1 MRNTSHRHR
10 HRHQHR
16 LLILAALGLGACGAP
31 TASAPDAAG
40 MADARPDAR
49 PDASVI
55 PDAPVD
61 LDPRPPGVGLMH
73 TLAQLDFLRAHRD
86 QPPWQSAYQQLLQ
99 DADAALLRAPD
110 PRIDFNVPFYY
121 GDPAAAQAA
130 KECLRQDALAAYALA
145 LGYQLADTSARRH
158 QYAVK
163 AISFL
168 DAWATTNTSISG
180 ADGDLV
186 AMYTGLPLLYAAD
199 LVINTDDWA
208 PASRSAFTTWVSTV
222 FRTSAN
228 KIKDHSNNWGAWGT
242 LGAMASAALVGD
254 AAGVADEVARSEA
267 RIASSI
273 AANGELP
280 EENLRTNSGIWYT
293 YFALTSMTAA
303 AQIARNVSGVDL
315 FGYTSPGGRTIR
327 MALDRH
333 FVYAVHPDQ
342 WPYPLPGG
350 IEGDLWRQLYPCADE
365 LEMPTVTGWPG
376 TLFERMSDTYQVPEW
391 RDWVVSSR
399 PLKGYHAW
407 IYTTLARQT
416 P

>member
-1 MRNTSHRHR
+1 MRLPL
-10 HRHQHR
+10 QHR
-16 LLILAALGLGACGAP
+16 FVIAVTLGVSACKGPPATSTTDALAADAMTGADAVTDAP
-31 TASAPDAAG
+31 T
-40 MADARPDAR
+40 
-49 PDASVI
+49 
-55 PDAPVD
+55 D

-73 TLAQLDFLRAHRD
+73 TVAQLDFLRAHRN
-86 QPPWQSAYQQLLQ
+86 QPPWQAAYQQLVQ
-99 DADAALLRAPD
+99 DAEAALARTPD
-110 PRIDFNVPFYY
+110 PRVDFNVPFYY
-121 GDPAAAQAA
+121 ADPQASQAA

-145 LGYQLADTSARRH
+145 LGYQLADTSAKRH

-163 AISFL
+163 AIAFL
-168 DAWATTNTSISG
+168 DAWATVNTSISG

-186 AMYTGLPLLYAAD
+186 AMYAGVPLLYAAD
-199 LVINTDDWA
+199 LVMNADDWA
-208 PASRSAFTTWVSTV
+208 PARRSAFTTWASTV
-222 FRTSAN
+222 FRQSADD
-228 KIKDHSNNWGAWGT
+228 IKDRSNNWGAWGT
-242 LGAMASAALVGD
+242 LGAMASAALVGNTSTV
-254 AAGVADEVARSEA
+254 AGEIDRTKL
-267 RIASSI
+267 RIENSI

-315 FGYTSPGGRTIR
+315 FGYAAPNGRNIR

-333 FVYAVHPDQ
+333 FIYAVHPDQ
-342 WPYPLPGG
+342 WPYPLPDGL
-350 IEGDLWRQLYPCADE
+350 EGELWQVLYPCADE

-376 TLFERMSDTYQVPEW
+376 SLFEMMSDVYQVPAW

-407 IYTTLARQT
+407 IFVTLARQS